1 MGDWLGYKSP
11 AQMEVG
17 RALDW
22 SFGLVVGVWI
32 GIGFVD
38 TRWILDCRRRR
49 LLYITI

>member
-1 MGDWLGYKSP
+1 MGYKSP
-11 AQMEVG
+11 DQTAFG
-17 RALDW
+17 RELDW

-38 TRWILDCRRRR
+38 TRRLLDSRRR